1 MLGLL
6 ESEKNVDKSPGQ
18 GHGGQRGKL
27 SSSNR
32 DRGETY
38 RKVTFEQR
46 LEGLF
51 KFGTW
56 NTKFAK
62 HFFIEM
68 GFNLRHGEENMN
80 SFMKNSPQRKG
91 CYFFINLFIHSLY
104 VPIIAFPS
112 SSPTFTS
119 PSPHYPLPFSSE
131 KGTPP
136 LGTTLPWDIQ
146 SQQL

>member
-1 MLGLL
+1 
-6 ESEKNVDKSPGQ
+6 
-18 GHGGQRGKL
+18 
-27 SSSNR
+27 
-32 DRGETY
+32 
-38 RKVTFEQR
+38 
-46 LEGLF
+46 
-51 KFGTW
+51 
-56 NTKFAK
+56 
-62 HFFIEM
+62 M

-80 SFMKNSPQRKG
+80 SFMKNIPQRKG

-104 VPIIAFPS
+104 VPIIALPS